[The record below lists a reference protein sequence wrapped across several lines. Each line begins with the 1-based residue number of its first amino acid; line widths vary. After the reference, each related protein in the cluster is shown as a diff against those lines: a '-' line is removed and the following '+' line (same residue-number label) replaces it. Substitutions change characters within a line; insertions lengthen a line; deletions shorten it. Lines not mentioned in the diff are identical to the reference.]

1 MKLKPINDHVIIE
14 PIKEEKKTEGGI
26 VLPETVEKEKPQ
38 KGKVIAIGPGKVED
52 GKLRPMSVKEGDI
65 VLFKKYAPDEFKIND
80 KEYWILSEEDILA
93 ILEE

>member
-38 KGKVIAIGPGKVED
+38 KGKVIAIGPGKVEND
-52 GKLRPMSVKEGDI
+52 KLRPMSVKEGDI